1 MNFSALRD
9 YVGEIIVILLLSVV
23 IVWMLSVLK
32 VILSWYISTTWVP
45 QDKNKHPKISLI
57 VGGSKGLG
65 LALAHELLERGSSII
80 LIGRGKEALD
90 AAVDELKSC
99 AQNQK
104 VIGFLGDAADD
115 EWMFKTFMQL
125 YDDNFMPDWI
135 IANAGSSRPGFV
147 ADSFPDLKKQ
157 INANYF
163 TSTSIIT
170 ALMKL
175 AKVKSKK
182 GSKIMGSLSKEDLK
196 AVLPK
201 RLVFVGSFLS
211 LTSFIGYSAY
221 SGSKYALKGFS
232 DALRSE
238 FSFLGVKVHFYCPA
252 NMDTPGFALENQIK
266 PKITAQIEGQA
277 STSSPKD
284 AALALIG
291 GIFRD
296 RYVISNDLIGEL
308 VRVCANVSGPRP
320 NPLSEAFASPVISLA
335 LGVFSFMVDRDV
347 KKHFA

>member
-1 MNFSALRD
+1 MNFAGLHD
-9 YVGEIIVILLLSVV
+9 FIPEIIILFIATIVV
-23 IVWMLSVLK
+23 IWIVSIVK
-32 VILSWYISTTWVP
+32 VIVSWYLSTTWVR
-45 QDKNKHPKISLI
+45 NGTAPKVSLI

-80 LIGRGKEALD
+80 LVGRGKEAID
-90 AAVDELKSC
+90 AAVNELQSC
-99 AQNQK
+99 AQSQK
-104 VIGFLGDAADD
+104 VVGFVGDAADD
-115 EWMFKTFMQL
+115 DWMLQTLTKL
-125 YDDNFMPDWI
+125 YDDNLMPDWI
-135 IANAGSSRPGFV
+135 IANAGTSRPGFA
-147 ADSFPDLKKQ
+147 ADSFDDFRKQ
-157 INANYF
+157 ISSNYF
-163 TSTSIIT
+163 TSTSIIN

-175 AKVKSKK
+175 AKLKSKK
-182 GSKIMGSLSKEDLK
+182 EDSKIMGLLTKKDLK

-221 SGSKYALKGFS
+221 SGSKYALKGLS

-238 FSFLGVKVHFYCPA
+238 FSFLDVKVHFYCPA
-252 NMDTPGFALENQIK
+252 NMDTPGFALENEIK

-291 GIFRD
+291 GIFRE
-296 RYVISNDLIGEL
+296 RYVITNDLIGEL

-335 LGVFSFMVDRDV
+335 LEVFSFMVDRDV
-347 KKHFA
+347 KNHFA